1 MKRAARQAVRQA
13 DGSLTSENEPS
24 PPPARRRRPRSAPHV
39 PKSAKRVWEV
49 AGDRAPDA
57 GGQVT
62 VDLDGVLAVA
72 HSDKQDTAPIWKKT
86 YGHHPFMGFVGHGP
100 GGTGEPVAALLRP
113 GNAGSNTAADHITAA
128 RLALVQWV
136 RLGGL
141 M

>member
-1 MKRAARQAVRQA
+1 
-13 DGSLTSENEPS
+13 
-24 PPPARRRRPRSAPHV
+24 
-39 PKSAKRVWEV
+39 
-49 AGDRAPDA
+49 
-57 GGQVT
+57 VT

-86 YGHHPFMGFVGHGP
+86 YGHHPFMGFGGHGR